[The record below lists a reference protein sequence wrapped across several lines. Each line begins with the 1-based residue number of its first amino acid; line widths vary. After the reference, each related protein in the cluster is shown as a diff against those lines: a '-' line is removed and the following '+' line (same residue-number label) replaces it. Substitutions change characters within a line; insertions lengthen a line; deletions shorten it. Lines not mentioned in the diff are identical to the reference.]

1 MKNIVRKT
9 RRPNGEGC
17 IYYCNGYWCCK
28 KWITENRIK
37 KRKTIYAK
45 TKIELM
51 KKYIEQFG
59 QTIQNEILENDFCD
73 SMLFWILNVKKLYVS
88 SRTISGN
95 ISTFRNY
102 IKPFFTNKRISQIGS
117 EIIILYFNHLLDK
130 GISKNCFYKCKFL
143 ISQFFRYMEQQNNL
157 IKYPFILYNIKYKGI
172 INSINNYKA
181 IPKDIRKEF
190 LKLLEKN
197 KLIKIVCYLGM
208 FAGLR
213 IGEILALKWEN
224 VVLDDKVIKVRNSL
238 STKLNFDN
246 SGQITKTIS
255 VLGSTKTECSL
266 RDIPIP
272 NILYKT
278 LLEWHNETI
287 LLSKLKNKSK
297 PIYVLGKQIPRAYTS
312 VNKSFRR
319 FLKRTGFDKNNI
331 HFHSMRHTYATMLLE
346 KNVNPKIVQFL
357 LGHRSVKTTLEIYNN
372 VEYVNK
378 TLLTI
383 INDALFHS

>member
-59 QTIQNEILENDFCD
+59 QPIQNEILENDFCD

-172 INSINNYKA
+172 INYINNYKA

-197 KLIKIVCYLGM
+197 KLMKIVCYLGM

-238 STKLNFDN
+238 SAKLNFNN

-266 RDIPIP
+266 RNVPIP

-278 LLEWHNETI
+278 LLEWYNETI
-287 LLSKLKNKSK
+287 ILSKLKNKSK
-297 PIYVLGKQIPRAYTS
+297 PIYVLGGQTPRTYTS

-319 FLKRTGFDKNNI
+319 FLKRTGFDKYNI

-357 LGHRSVKTTLEIYNN
+357 LGHRSVKTTLDIYNN
-372 VEYVNK
+372 VVNSNDK
-378 TLLTI
+378 ISEL
-383 INDALFHS
+383 INKLFV

>member
-59 QTIQNEILENDFCD
+59 QPIQNEILENDFCD

-181 IPKDIRKEF
+181 VPKDIRKEF

-197 KLIKIVCYLGM
+197 KLMKIVCYLGM

-238 STKLNFDN
+238 SAKLNFNN

-266 RDIPIP
+266 RNVPIP

-278 LLEWHNETI
+278 LLEWYNETI
-287 LLSKLKNKSK
+287 ILSKLKNKSK
-297 PIYVLGKQIPRAYTS
+297 AIYVLGGQTPRTYTS

-319 FLKRTGFDKNNI
+319 FLKGTGFDKYNI

-357 LGHRSVKTTLEIYNN
+357 LGHRSVKTTLDIYNN
-372 VEYVNK
+372 VVNSNDK
-378 TLLTI
+378 ISEL
-383 INDALFHS
+383 INKLFV

>member
-59 QTIQNEILENDFCD
+59 QPIQIEILENDFCD

-197 KLIKIVCYLGM
+197 KLMKIVCYLGM

-224 VVLDDKVIKVRNSL
+224 IVLDDKVIKVRNSL
-238 STKLNFDN
+238 SAKLNFNN

-266 RDIPIP
+266 RNVPIP

-278 LLEWHNETI
+278 LLEWYNETI
-287 LLSKLKNKSK
+287 ILSKLKNKSK
-297 PIYVLGKQIPRAYTS
+297 PIYVLGGQTPRTYTS

-319 FLKRTGFDKNNI
+319 FLKRTGFDKYNI

-357 LGHRSVKTTLEIYNN
+357 LGHRSVKTTLDIYNN
-372 VEYVNK
+372 VVNSNDK
-378 TLLTI
+378 ISEL
-383 INDALFHS
+383 INKLFV

>member
-59 QTIQNEILENDFCD
+59 QPIQIEILENDFCD

-197 KLIKIVCYLGM
+197 KLMKIVCYLGM

-238 STKLNFDN
+238 SAKLNFNN

-266 RDIPIP
+266 RNVPIP

-278 LLEWHNETI
+278 LLEWYNETI
-287 LLSKLKNKSK
+287 ILSKLKNKSK
-297 PIYVLGKQIPRAYTS
+297 PIYVLGGQTPRTYTS

-319 FLKRTGFDKNNI
+319 FLKRTGFDKYNI

-357 LGHRSVKTTLEIYNN
+357 LGHRSVKTTLDIYNN
-372 VEYVNK
+372 VVNSNDK
-378 TLLTI
+378 ISEL
-383 INDALFHS
+383 INKLFV

>member
-59 QTIQNEILENDFCD
+59 QPIQNEILENDFCD

-143 ISQFFRYMEQQNNL
+143 INQFFRYMEQQNNL

-197 KLIKIVCYLGM
+197 KLMKIMCYLGM

-238 STKLNFDN
+238 SAKLNFNN

-266 RDIPIP
+266 RNVPIP

-278 LLEWHNETI
+278 LLEWYNETI
-287 LLSKLKNKSK
+287 ILSKLKNKSK
-297 PIYVLGKQIPRAYTS
+297 PIYVLGGQTPRTYTS

-319 FLKRTGFDKNNI
+319 FLKRTGFDKYNI

-357 LGHRSVKTTLEIYNN
+357 LGHRSVKTTLDIYNN
-372 VEYVNK
+372 VVNSNDK
-378 TLLTI
+378 ISEL
-383 INDALFHS
+383 INKLFV

>member
-37 KRKTIYAK
+37 KRKIIYAK

-59 QTIQNEILENDFCD
+59 QPIQNEILENDFCD

-197 KLIKIVCYLGM
+197 KLMKIVCYLGM

-238 STKLNFDN
+238 SAKLNFNN

-266 RDIPIP
+266 RNVPIP

-278 LLEWHNETI
+278 LLEWYNETI
-287 LLSKLKNKSK
+287 ILSKLKNKSK
-297 PIYVLGKQIPRAYTS
+297 PIYVLGGQTPRTYTS

-319 FLKRTGFDKNNI
+319 FLKRTGFDKYNI

-357 LGHRSVKTTLEIYNN
+357 LGHRSVKTTLDIYNN
-372 VEYVNK
+372 VVNSNDK
-378 TLLTI
+378 ISEL
-383 INDALFHS
+383 INKLFV

>member
-9 RRPNGEGC
+9 RRPNGEGS

-28 KWITENRIK
+28 RWTIENRIK

-73 SMLFWILNVKKLYVS
+73 SMLFWILNVKKLYIS

-224 VVLDDKVIKVRNSL
+224 VVLDDEVIKVRNSL

-266 RDIPIP
+266 RNVPIP
-272 NILYKT
+272 NK
-278 LLEWHNETI
+278 LLECLLDWQKETI
-287 LLSKLKNKSK
+287 FLNKINSEPT
-297 PIYVLGKQIPRAYTS
+297 PIYVLGGVEPRTYTS
-312 VNKSFRR
+312 ISKRFHR
-319 FLKRTGFDKNNI
+319 FLKQNDFDKYNI
-331 HFHSMRHTYATMLLE
+331 HFHTLRHTYATMLLE
-346 KNVNPKIVQFL
+346 KGTNPKIVQFL

-372 VEYVNK
+372 VNLENNY
-378 TLLTI
+378 LDF
-383 INDALFHS
+383 INNIL

>member
-9 RRPNGEGC
+9 RRPNGEGS

-59 QTIQNEILENDFCD
+59 QPIQNEILENDFCD

-172 INSINNYKA
+172 INSITNYKA

-197 KLIKIVCYLGM
+197 KLMKIVCYLGM

-238 STKLNFDN
+238 SAKLNFNN

-266 RDIPIP
+266 RNVPIP

-278 LLEWHNETI
+278 LLEWYNETI
-287 LLSKLKNKSK
+287 ILSKLKNKSK
-297 PIYVLGKQIPRAYTS
+297 PIYVLGGQTPRTYTS

-319 FLKRTGFDKNNI
+319 FLKRTGFDKHNI

-357 LGHRSVKTTLEIYNN
+357 LGHRSVKTTLDIYNN
-372 VEYVNK
+372 VVNSNDK
-378 TLLTI
+378 ISEL
-383 INDALFHS
+383 INKLFV

>member
-59 QTIQNEILENDFCD
+59 QPIQNEILENDFCD

-130 GISKNCFYKCKFL
+130 GITKNCFYKCKFL
-143 ISQFFRYMEQQNNL
+143 ISQFFRYIEQQNNL
-157 IKYPFILYNIKYKGI
+157 IKYPFILSAIKYKGI

-197 KLIKIVCYLGM
+197 KLMKIVCYLGM

-238 STKLNFDN
+238 SAKLNFNN

-266 RDIPIP
+266 RNVPIP

-278 LLEWHNETI
+278 LLEWYNETI
-287 LLSKLKNKSK
+287 ILSKLKNKSK
-297 PIYVLGKQIPRAYTS
+297 PIYVLGGQTPRTYTS

-319 FLKRTGFDKNNI
+319 FLKRTGFDKYNI

-357 LGHRSVKTTLEIYNN
+357 LGHRSVKTTLDIYNN
-372 VEYVNK
+372 VVNSNDK
-378 TLLTI
+378 ISEL
-383 INDALFHS
+383 INKLFV

>member
-9 RRPNGEGC
+9 RRPNGEGS

-28 KWITENRIK
+28 RWTIENGIK

-59 QTIQNEILENDFCD
+59 IKTNNEILNDDFCY
-73 SMLFWILNVKKLYVS
+73 SMMFWILNVKKLYVS

-95 ISTFRNY
+95 ISTFRNHV
-102 IKPFFTNKRISQIGS
+102 KPFFTNKRISQIGNES
-117 EIIILYFNHLLDK
+117 IILYFNYLLDK
-130 GISKNCFYKCKFL
+130 GITKNCFYKCKFL
-143 ISQFFRYMEQQNNL
+143 ISQFFRYIEQQNNL
-157 IKYPFILYNIKYKGI
+157 IKYPFILSAIKYKGI

-181 IPKDIRKEF
+181 IPKDIRKQF
-190 LKLLEKN
+190 LKLLENN

-224 VVLDDKVIKVRNSL
+224 ADLDDKVIKVRNAL

-266 RDIPIP
+266 RNVPIP
-272 NILYKT
+272 NK
-278 LLEWHNETI
+278 LLECLLDWQKETI
-287 LLSKLKNKSK
+287 FLNKINSELTS
-297 PIYVLGKQIPRAYTS
+297 IYVLGGVEPRTYAS
-312 VNKSFRR
+312 ISKRFHR
-319 FLKRTGFDKNNI
+319 FLKQNDFDKYNI
-331 HFHSMRHTYATMLLE
+331 HFHTLRHTYATMLLE
-346 KNVNPKIVQFL
+346 KGTNPKIVQFL
-357 LGHRSVKTTLEIYNN
+357 LGHRSVKTTLEIYNSI
-372 VEYVNK
+372 VSDSSEIKHIVK
-378 TLLTI
+378 LLF
-383 INDALFHS
+383 D

>member
-28 KWITENRIK
+28 KWITENGIK

-59 QTIQNEILENDFCD
+59 QPIQNEILENDFCD

-102 IKPFFTNKRISQIGS
+102 IKPFFTNKRISQIVS

-190 LKLLEKN
+190 LKLLEKD
-197 KLIKIVCYLGM
+197 KLMKIVCYLGM

-238 STKLNFDN
+238 SAKLNFNN

-266 RDIPIP
+266 RNVPIP

-278 LLEWHNETI
+278 LLEWYNETI
-287 LLSKLKNKSK
+287 ILSKLKNKSK
-297 PIYVLGKQIPRAYTS
+297 SIYVLGGQTPRTYTS

-319 FLKRTGFDKNNI
+319 FLKRTGFDKHNV
-331 HFHSMRHTYATMLLE
+331 HFLSMRHTYATMLLE

-357 LGHRSVKTTLEIYNN
+357 LGHRSVKTALEIYNN
-372 VEYVNK
+372 VANNNDKILELVNK
-378 TLLTI
+378 LYI
-383 INDALFHS
+383 

>member
-59 QTIQNEILENDFCD
+59 QPIQNEILENDFCD

-197 KLIKIVCYLGM
+197 KLMKIVCYLGM

-238 STKLNFDN
+238 SAKLNFNN

-266 RDIPIP
+266 RNVPIP

-278 LLEWHNETI
+278 LLEWYNETI
-287 LLSKLKNKSK
+287 ILSKLKNKSK
-297 PIYVLGKQIPRAYTS
+297 PIYVLGCQTPRTYTS

-319 FLKRTGFDKNNI
+319 FLKRTGFDKYNI

-357 LGHRSVKTTLEIYNN
+357 LGHRSVKTTLDIYNN
-372 VEYVNK
+372 VVNSNDK
-378 TLLTI
+378 ISEL
-383 INDALFHS
+383 INKLFV

>member
-59 QTIQNEILENDFCD
+59 QPIQNEILENDFCD

-143 ISQFFRYMEQQNNL
+143 ISQFFRYMEHQNNL

-197 KLIKIVCYLGM
+197 KLMKIVCYLGM

-238 STKLNFDN
+238 SAKLNFNN

-266 RDIPIP
+266 RNVPIP

-278 LLEWHNETI
+278 LLEWYNETI
-287 LLSKLKNKSK
+287 ILSKLKNKSK
-297 PIYVLGKQIPRAYTS
+297 PIYVLGGQTPRTYTS

-319 FLKRTGFDKNNI
+319 FLKRTGFDKYNI

-357 LGHRSVKTTLEIYNN
+357 LGHRSVKTTLDIYNN
-372 VEYVNK
+372 VVNSNDK
-378 TLLTI
+378 ISEL
-383 INDALFHS
+383 INKLFV

>member
-28 KWITENRIK
+28 KWITENGIK

-59 QTIQNEILENDFCD
+59 QPIQNEILENDFCD
-73 SMLFWILNVKKLYVS
+73 SMMFWILNVKKLYVS

-102 IKPFFTNKRISQIGS
+102 IKPFFTNKRISQIVS

-190 LKLLEKN
+190 LKLLEKD
-197 KLIKIVCYLGM
+197 KLMKIVCYLGM

-238 STKLNFDN
+238 SAKLNFNN

-266 RDIPIP
+266 RNVPIP

-278 LLEWHNETI
+278 LLEWYNETI
-287 LLSKLKNKSK
+287 ILSKLKNKSK
-297 PIYVLGKQIPRAYTS
+297 SIYVLGGQTPRTYTS

-319 FLKRTGFDKNNI
+319 FLKRTGFDKHNV

-357 LGHRSVKTTLEIYNN
+357 LRHRSVKTTLEIYNN
-372 VEYVNK
+372 VANNNDKILELVNK
-378 TLLTI
+378 LYI
-383 INDALFHS
+383 

>member
-37 KRKTIYAK
+37 KRKIIYAK

-59 QTIQNEILENDFCD
+59 QPIQNEILENDFCD

-95 ISTFRNY
+95 ISTFRNHV
-102 IKPFFTNKRISQIGS
+102 KPFFTNKRISQIGNES
-117 EIIILYFNHLLDK
+117 IILYFNYLLDK
-130 GISKNCFYKCKFL
+130 GITKNCFYKCKFL
-143 ISQFFRYMEQQNNL
+143 ISQFFRYIEQQNNL
-157 IKYPFILYNIKYKGI
+157 IKYPFILSAIKYKGI

-197 KLIKIVCYLGM
+197 KLMKIVCYLGM

-238 STKLNFDN
+238 SAKLNFNN

-266 RDIPIP
+266 RNVPIP

-278 LLEWHNETI
+278 LLEWYNETI
-287 LLSKLKNKSK
+287 ILSKLKNKSK
-297 PIYVLGKQIPRAYTS
+297 PIYVLGGQTPRTYTS

-319 FLKRTGFDKNNI
+319 FLKRTGFDKYNI

-357 LGHRSVKTTLEIYNN
+357 LGHRSVKTTLDIYNN
-372 VEYVNK
+372 VVNSNDK
-378 TLLTI
+378 ISEL
-383 INDALFHS
+383 INKLFV

>member
-9 RRPNGEGC
+9 RRPNGEGG

-28 KWITENRIK
+28 RWTIENGIK

-59 QTIQNEILENDFCD
+59 SKINNEILNDDFCD
-73 SMLFWILNVKKLYVS
+73 SMIFWILNVKKLYVS

-95 ISTFRNY
+95 ISTFRNHV
-102 IKPFFTNKRISQIGS
+102 KPFFTNKRISQIGNES
-117 EIIILYFNHLLDK
+117 IIFYFNYLLNK
-130 GISKNCFYKCKFL
+130 GITKNCFYKCKFL
-143 ISQFFRYMEQQNNL
+143 ISQFFRYIEQQNNL
-157 IKYPFILYNIKYKGI
+157 IKYPFILSAIKYKGI

-224 VVLDDKVIKVRNSL
+224 VVLDDEVIKVRNSL

-266 RDIPIP
+266 RNVPIP
-272 NILYKT
+272 NK
-278 LLEWHNETI
+278 LLECLLDWQKETI
-287 LLSKLKNKSK
+287 FLNKINSELTS
-297 PIYVLGKQIPRAYTS
+297 IYVLGGVKPRTYTS
-312 VNKSFRR
+312 ISKRFHR
-319 FLKRTGFDKNNI
+319 FLKQNDFDKYNI
-331 HFHSMRHTYATMLLE
+331 HFHTLRHTYATMLLE
-346 KNVNPKIVQFL
+346 KGTNPKIVQFL
-357 LGHRSVKTTLEIYNN
+357 LGHRSVKTTLEIYNSI
-372 VEYVNK
+372 VGDSFEIKHIVK
-378 TLLTI
+378 LLF
-383 INDALFHS
+383 D

>member
-59 QTIQNEILENDFCD
+59 QPIQNEILENDFCD

-197 KLIKIVCYLGM
+197 KLMKIVCYLGM

-238 STKLNFDN
+238 SAKLNFDN

-255 VLGSTKTECSL
+255 VLGSTKTESSL
-266 RDIPIP
+266 RNVPIP
-272 NILYKT
+272 NILYEV

-297 PIYVLGKQIPRAYTS
+297 PIYVLGKQTPRTYTS

-319 FLKRTGFDKNNI
+319 FLKRTGFDKHNI

-357 LGHRSVKTTLEIYNN
+357 LGHRSVKTTLDIYNN
-372 VEYVNK
+372 VVNSNDK
-378 TLLTI
+378 ISEL
-383 INDALFHS
+383 INKLFV

>member
-37 KRKTIYAK
+37 KRKIIYAK

-59 QTIQNEILENDFCD
+59 QPIQNEILENDFCD

-197 KLIKIVCYLGM
+197 KLMKIVCYLGM

-238 STKLNFDN
+238 SAKLNFNN

-266 RDIPIP
+266 RNVPIP

-278 LLEWHNETI
+278 LLEWYNETI
-287 LLSKLKNKSK
+287 ILSKLKNKSK
-297 PIYVLGKQIPRAYTS
+297 AIYVLGGQTPRTYTS

-319 FLKRTGFDKNNI
+319 FLKGTGFDKYNI

-357 LGHRSVKTTLEIYNN
+357 LGHRSVKTTLDIYNN
-372 VEYVNK
+372 VVNSNDK
-378 TLLTI
+378 ISEL
-383 INDALFHS
+383 INKLFV

>member
-59 QTIQNEILENDFCD
+59 QPIQNEILENDFCD

-197 KLIKIVCYLGM
+197 KLMKIVCYLGM

-238 STKLNFDN
+238 SAKLNFNN

-266 RDIPIP
+266 RNVPIP

-278 LLEWHNETI
+278 LLEWYNETI
-287 LLSKLKNKSK
+287 ILSKLKNKSK
-297 PIYVLGKQIPRAYTS
+297 PIYVLGGQTPRTYTS

-319 FLKRTGFDKNNI
+319 FLKRTGFDKYNI

-357 LGHRSVKTTLEIYNN
+357 LGHRSVKTTLDIYNN
-372 VEYVNK
+372 VVNSNDK
-378 TLLTI
+378 ISEL
-383 INDALFHS
+383 INKLFV